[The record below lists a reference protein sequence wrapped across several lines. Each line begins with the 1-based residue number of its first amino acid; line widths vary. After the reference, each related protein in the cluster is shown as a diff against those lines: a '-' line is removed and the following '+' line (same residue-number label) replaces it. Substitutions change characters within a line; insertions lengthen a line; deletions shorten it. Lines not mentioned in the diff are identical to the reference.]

1 MCNLWYFTIRNI
13 LIIIDTSAK
22 YNLINCVVNMV
33 IDRIER
39 SNTTVSLRIIGRS
52 RKISLF
58 LLSKSNVSPAVP
70 NNNTS
75 IRTSI

>member
-39 SNTTVSLRIIGRS
+39 SNIIVSLRIIGRS

-58 LLSKSNVSPAVP
+58 LLSKSNVS
-70 NNNTS
+70 TTRGS
-75 IRTSI
+75 Q

>member
-1 MCNLWYFTIRNI
+1 MCNLWYFTIRNV

-52 RKISLF
+52 KKISLF
-58 LLSKSNVSPAVP
+58 LLSKSNVS
-70 NNNTS
+70 TTRGS
-75 IRTSI
+75 Q

>member
-39 SNTTVSLRIIGRS
+39 SNIIVSLRIIERS

-58 LLSKSNVSPAVP
+58 LLSKSNVS
-70 NNNTS
+70 TTRGS
-75 IRTSI
+75 Q

>member
-1 MCNLWYFTIRNI
+1 MIRNI

-58 LLSKSNVSPAVP
+58 LLSKSNVS
-70 NNNTS
+70 TTCGS
-75 IRTSI
+75 Q

>member
-1 MCNLWYFTIRNI
+1 MCNLWYFTIINI

-39 SNTTVSLRIIGRS
+39 SNIIVSLRIIGRS

-58 LLSKSNVSPAVP
+58 LLSKSNVS
-70 NNNTS
+70 TTRGS
-75 IRTSI
+75 Q